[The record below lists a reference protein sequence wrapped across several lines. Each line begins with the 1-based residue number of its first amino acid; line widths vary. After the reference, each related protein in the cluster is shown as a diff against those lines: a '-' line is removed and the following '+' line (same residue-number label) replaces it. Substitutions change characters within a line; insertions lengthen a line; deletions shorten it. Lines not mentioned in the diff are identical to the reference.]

1 MVFRDADLMSS
12 SDITCSRITNL
23 GMYDVVMDKCHAQVQ
38 SITPDVA
45 SLEKI
50 TLRLL
55 WLKTLTTSPDL
66 ITSHGGCSDRLDVQ
80 RIPTMRSYCAS
91 LDPL

>member
-45 SLEKI
+45 EKI

-55 WLKTLTTSPDL
+55 GLKL
-66 ITSHGGCSDRLDVQ
+66 
-80 RIPTMRSYCAS
+80 
-91 LDPL
+91 